1 MKVVQLCSLALSAEP
16 AQAAGCMGSRQAH
29 NSLHTEELLMDPNQ
43 IQRCADSASQ
53 STGGQRLMAL
63 NRVPRA
69 SEPEDVI

>member
-16 AQAAGCMGSRQAH
+16 ALHGQSAGSQQ
-29 NSLHTEELLMDPNQ
+29 SEELLMDSNQ

-69 SEPEDVI
+69 SEPEHVI

>member
-1 MKVVQLCSLALSAEP
+1 
-16 AQAAGCMGSRQAH
+16 MGSRQAH

-63 NRVPRA
+63 NGVPRA
-69 SEPEDVI
+69 SKPEDVI